1 MSHKPGFVPPKLEQ
15 AQRRRNNKMQTFTTK
30 TVREIALASPE
41 TTRVFEA
48 FKIDYCCGGK
58 KLFADACVE
67 HGLDPGMVAEK
78 IEAVLTSPS
87 ETNDQPEF
95 KAPSELIDHI
105 IKKHHL
111 FTVQEVQRLTPLMEK
126 VCMKHGE
133 QHPEL
138 FQLQSLFT
146 ALSES
151 LIPHMQKEEM
161 VLFPFINALELSRG
175 GTAGQ
180 PPAAH
185 FGT

>member
-1 MSHKPGFVPPKLEQ
+1 MSKLLRYGLRSCDLCHISPASSHLSWNKPKGGVII
-15 AQRRRNNKMQTFTTK
+15 KMQTFTTK

-95 KAPSELIDHI
+95 KAP
-105 IKKHHL
+105 
-111 FTVQEVQRLTPLMEK
+111 
-126 VCMKHGE
+126 
-133 QHPEL
+133 
-138 FQLQSLFT
+138 
-146 ALSES
+146 
-151 LIPHMQKEEM
+151 
-161 VLFPFINALELSRG
+161 
-175 GTAGQ
+175 
-180 PPAAH
+180 
-185 FGT
+185 